1 MFQDVKHME
10 ILKLVITGAY
20 AAGKTQFIQTVSE
33 IEVVETE
40 VPVSVPDELERKDH
54 TTVAFDFG
62 TLRISDEANL
72 YLFGTPGQDR
82 FDFMWDILA
91 LGALGYV
98 LMVDSTRPAHLR
110 EAQRIIDHFATNQSS
125 LPFIVVCNKQD
136 DPTSMPPEYIE
147 RRLKLPPGVPVVG
160 CVATDQEKVKE
171 VLLTLLE
178 LIYSLVPVTVGD

>member
-1 MFQDVKHME
+1 MD

-33 IEVVETE
+33 IDVVETE
-40 VPVSVPDELERKDH
+40 VPVSVPGELELKDH

-62 TLRISDEANL
+62 TLRISDEAVL

-91 LGALGYV
+91 VGALGYIV
-98 LMVDSTRPAHLR
+98 MIDSTRPAHLR
-110 EAQRIIDHFATNQSS
+110 EAQKVIDHFTANQTS

-136 DPTSMPPEYIE
+136 DPTCLPIEYME
-147 RRLKLPPGVPVVG
+147 SRLKLPPGVPVIG
-160 CVATDQEKVKE
+160 CVATERESVKE
-171 VLLTLLE
+171 ALLTLLE
-178 LIYSLVPVTVGD
+178 IIYSLTPVN

>member
-1 MFQDVKHME
+1 ME

-20 AAGKTQFIQTVSE
+20 AAGKTQFIETVSE
-33 IEVVETE
+33 IEVVATE
-40 VPVSVPDELERKDH
+40 VPVSVAEELERKNH

-62 TLRISDEANL
+62 TLKISDEANL

-98 LMVDSTRPAHLR
+98 VMVDSTRPAHLR
-110 EAQRIIDHFATNQSS
+110 EAQHIIDHFTANQSS
-125 LPFIVVCNKQD
+125 LPFVVVCNKQD
-136 DPTSMPPEYIE
+136 DPTSLPPDYIE
-147 RRLKLPPGVPVVG
+147 RRLKLPHGVPVVG
-160 CVATDQEKVKE
+160 CVATDRESVKE

-178 LIYSLVPVTVGD
+178 LIYSLAPVTIDD